1 MSKSPI
7 LGFFIVAILLVLSQS
22 MFIVKQQQRGFILEF
37 SKVKKDSSGSPTVY
51 EPGLHFKFPFINK
64 ALKIDARV
72 QTLDGSPDRVVTSN
86 KFDLEI
92 DTYANWK
99 VQDFGQYYLRTGGN
113 INRANEVLERFIDS
127 ELRTQ
132 IGLRNTQEIVAT
144 KREETMKAILDAVKL
159 KTPEFG
165 IELVDVQVKKVNYPP
180 EIRKNVFD
188 EMKAERDRFAKKN
201 RAEGQKTA
209 QIIRAETDAKAT
221 IIVAEAEQQTR
232 EIRGNGDAEA
242 AKIYAQTYNKN
253 PEFYAFLRSLDAYK
267 ASFKDQGDIMVV
279 QPDSEFFKYFKSS
292 TGKK

>member
-1 MSKSPI
+1 MNKSPI
-7 LGFFIVAILLVLSQS
+7 LGFLLLAVVFVLSQS

-37 SKVKKDSSGSPTVY
+37 SKVKKDADGAPSVY
-51 EPGLHFKFPFINK
+51 EPGLHFKIPFINK
-64 ALKIDARV
+64 ALKIDARI
-72 QTLDGSPDRVVTSN
+72 QTLDGAPDRVVTSN

-92 DTYANWK
+92 DTYANWRVK
-99 VQDFGQYYLRTGGN
+99 DFGQYYLRTGGKVN
-113 INRANEVLERFIDS
+113 KANEFLERFIDS

-132 IGLRNTQEIVAT
+132 VGLRNTQEIVAT
-144 KREETMKAILDAVKL
+144 KREETMAAILEAVKL

-165 IELVDVQVKKVNYPP
+165 IELVDVQVKKVNYPA

-209 QIIRAETDAKAT
+209 SIIRAETDAKAT
-221 IIVAEAEQQTR
+221 IIIAEAEQKTR

-242 AKIYAQTYNKN
+242 ANIYAQTYNKN

-267 ASFKDQGDIMVV
+267 KSFNSSDDIMVIN
-279 QPDSEFFKYFKSS
+279 PDSEFFKYFKDVK
-292 TGKK
+292 GK

>member
-7 LGFFIVAILLVLSQS
+7 LGFLLLAVVFVLSQS

-37 SKVKKDSSGSPTVY
+37 SKVKKDASGVPSVY
-51 EPGLHFKFPFINK
+51 EPGLHWKWPFINK

-72 QTLDGSPDRVVTSN
+72 QTLDGNPERVVTSN

-92 DTYANWK
+92 DTYANWRVK
-99 VQDFGQYYLRTGGN
+99 DFGQYYLRTGGK
-113 INRANEVLERFIDS
+113 IVKANEFLERFIDS

-132 IGLRNTQEIVAT
+132 VGLRNTQEIVAT
-144 KREETMKAILDAVKL
+144 KREETMAAILEAVKL

-165 IELVDVQVKKVNYPP
+165 IELVDVQVKKVNYPE
-180 EIRKNVFD
+180 EIRRNVFE

-209 QIIRAETDAKAT
+209 RIIRAETDAQAT
-221 IIVAEAEQQTR
+221 IIVAEAEQKTR

-242 AKIYAQTYNKN
+242 AKIYAETYNKN

-267 ASFKDQGDIMVV
+267 KSFNSSDDIMVIN
-279 QPDSEFFKYFKSS
+279 PDSEFFKYFKDID
-292 TGKK
+292 GK

>member
-1 MSKSPI
+1 MNKSPI
-7 LGFFIVAILLVLSQS
+7 LGFLILALIFVLSQS

-37 SKVKKDSSGSPTVY
+37 SKVKKDPDGAPSVY
-51 EPGLHFKFPFINK
+51 EPGIHFKIPFINK
-64 ALKIDARV
+64 ALKIDARI

-92 DTYANWK
+92 DTYANWRVK
-99 VQDFGQYYLRTGGN
+99 DFGQYYLRTGGKVN
-113 INRANEVLERFIDS
+113 KANEFLERFIDS

-132 IGLRNTQEIVAT
+132 VGLRNTQEIVAT
-144 KREETMKAILDAVKL
+144 KREETMAAILEAVKL

-165 IELVDVQVKKVNYPP
+165 IELVDVQVKKVNYPA

-209 QIIRAETDAKAT
+209 SIIRAETDAKAT
-221 IIVAEAEQQTR
+221 IIIAEAEQQTR

-242 AKIYAQTYNKN
+242 ARIYAETYNKN

-267 ASFKDQGDIMVV
+267 ASFNSSDDIMVIK
-279 QPDSEFFKYFKSS
+279 PDSEFFKYFKDAD
-292 TGKK
+292 GK